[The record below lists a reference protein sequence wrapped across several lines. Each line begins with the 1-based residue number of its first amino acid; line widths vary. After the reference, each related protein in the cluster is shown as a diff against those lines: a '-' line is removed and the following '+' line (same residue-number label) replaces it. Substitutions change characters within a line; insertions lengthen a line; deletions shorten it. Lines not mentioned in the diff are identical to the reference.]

1 MKNFRPYQLLGNQL
15 KELIIAGQYT
25 VGSKLMS
32 EREIATKFEVN
43 RSLVREALI
52 MLELEGLI
60 EIKKGSGIYI
70 KSIPTQ
76 HHDVVEENDYGPFE
90 VLQARQVI
98 ESTIAACAA
107 VYATKQDI
115 LEMKA
120 ILAFEREN
128 LAVTE
133 SSEECDYKFH
143 TVIARASQNGML
155 LEILQNLWNTRVN
168 SPMWNKLHEHIEDM
182 SFRKKWLDDHEQIL
196 KALQK
201 KDPEL
206 ARKEMWTHLEN
217 VKQKLMELSDF
228 DDPDFD
234 GYLFETIPY
243 NAIFETNNKE
253 G

>member
-1 MKNFRPYQLLGNQL
+1 
-15 KELIIAGQYT
+15 
-25 VGSKLMS
+25 
-32 EREIATKFEVN
+32 
-43 RSLVREALI
+43 
-52 MLELEGLI
+52 
-60 EIKKGSGIYI
+60 
-70 KSIPTQ
+70 
-76 HHDVVEENDYGPFE
+76 
-90 VLQARQVI
+90 
-98 ESTIAACAA
+98 
-107 VYATKQDI
+107 
-115 LEMKA
+115 
-120 ILAFEREN
+120 
-128 LAVTE
+128 
-133 SSEECDYKFH
+133 
-143 TVIARASQNGML
+143 ML

-182 SFRKKWLDDHEQIL
+182 SFRKQWLDDHEQIL

-243 NAIFETNNKE
+243 SAIFEASSKE